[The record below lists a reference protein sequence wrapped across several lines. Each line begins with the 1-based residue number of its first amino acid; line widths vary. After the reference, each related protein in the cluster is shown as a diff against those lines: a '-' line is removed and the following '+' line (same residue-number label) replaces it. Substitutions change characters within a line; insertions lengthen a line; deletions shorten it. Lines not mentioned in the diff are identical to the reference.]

1 MAVKLIF
8 RYLIETRNLGIF
20 YLRGVTFDLKGY
32 FDADYVGCKVDHK
45 STSGTCQFLGQS
57 LVSWFSKKQNSIA
70 LSSTSGMYCG
80 RRKLLCSSALD
91 KTVNVGL

>member
-32 FDADYVGCKVDHK
+32 FDADYARCKVDSK
-45 STSGTCQFLGQS
+45 SSSGTCQFLEQP
-57 LVSWFSKKQNSIA
+57 LVS
-70 LSSTSGMYCG
+70 
-80 RRKLLCSSALD
+80 
-91 KTVNVGL
+91 